1 MRYPVCPHCGWLL
14 QINYYADDYEED
26 NDFICVV
33 QGSCPN
39 PHCQRKYTWEEVYK
53 LADTRDLQEVNMA
66 DRILT
71 YIHDHPSC
79 LQRDIAKALDVSV
92 YNKLFKDELVNLQNS
107 GLASCFVQIDPK
119 TGENFYRWGLTK
131 QGEYAIIKM

>member
-1 MRYPVCPHCGWLL
+1 MLYYNQGNKERINTMRYPICPHCGWLL

-53 LADTRDLQEVNMA
+53 LADTRDLQEA
-66 DRILT
+66 GSD
-71 YIHDHPSC
+71 
-79 LQRDIAKALDVSV
+79 
-92 YNKLFKDELVNLQNS
+92 
-107 GLASCFVQIDPK
+107 
-119 TGENFYRWGLTK
+119 
-131 QGEYAIIKM
+131 

>member
-39 PHCQRKYTWEEVYK
+39 PHCQRQYTWEEVYK
-53 LADTRDLQEVNMA
+53 LADTRDLQEA
-66 DRILT
+66 GSD
-71 YIHDHPSC
+71 
-79 LQRDIAKALDVSV
+79 
-92 YNKLFKDELVNLQNS
+92 
-107 GLASCFVQIDPK
+107 
-119 TGENFYRWGLTK
+119 
-131 QGEYAIIKM
+131 